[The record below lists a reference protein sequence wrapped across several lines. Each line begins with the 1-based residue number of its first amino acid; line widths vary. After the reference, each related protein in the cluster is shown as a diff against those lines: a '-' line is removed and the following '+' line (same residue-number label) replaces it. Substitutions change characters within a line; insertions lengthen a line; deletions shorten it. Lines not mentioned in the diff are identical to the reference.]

1 MPDATDKRLEELL
14 AYNEDLEPAND
25 LFVTDVM
32 RGIRRERRVR
42 RWILFGC
49 GGIGALFGVAGAV
62 MLSAPIGQLFTEALP
77 TFGLAQAALF
87 TVGGLAFYTWFMN
100 DDLFLER

>member
-1 MPDATDKRLEELL
+1 MPDATDKRLEALL
-14 AYNEDLEPAND
+14 AYNDDLEPAND

-42 RWILFGC
+42 RAILLGFG
-49 GGIGALFGVAGAV
+49 GVGALFGVAGAA
-62 MLSAPIGQLFTEALP
+62 MLSAPIGWLFTDALP
-77 TFGLAQAALF
+77 AFGLAQAALF
-87 TVGGLAFYTWFMN
+87 TVGGLAFYAWFMN

>member
-14 AYNEDLEPAND
+14 AYKDDLEPAND
-25 LFVTDVM
+25 LFVSDVM
-32 RGIRRERRVR
+32 RGIRRERRMR
-42 RWILFGC
+42 RAILAGC
-49 GGIGALFGVAGAV
+49 GGVGALFGVAGAV
-62 MLSAPIGQLFTEALP
+62 MLSAPIGRLFTDALP
-77 TFGLAQAALF
+77 AFGLAQAALF